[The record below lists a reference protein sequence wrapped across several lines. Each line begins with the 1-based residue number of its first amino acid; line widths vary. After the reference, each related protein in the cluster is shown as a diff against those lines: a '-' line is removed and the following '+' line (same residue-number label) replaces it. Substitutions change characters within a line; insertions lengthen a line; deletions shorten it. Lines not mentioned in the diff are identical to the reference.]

1 MLPYSEYAVTMTS
14 TDEPNVREAIS
25 DISGR
30 LGNYGKLSASL
41 VQEGWMGAPKRS
53 PLTDVLGVGGF
64 YKVARWVPLLRQINN
79 VMITIGAVRFALNEM
94 QPENADR
101 HLANAGLTR
110 EQVEADFHTISTITQ
125 RYTTDSTKAAGE
137 MANQG
142 IQSAGR
148 AAGKGFKA
156 FKRWRNSLNAEDN
169 EPRS

>member
-1 MLPYSEYAVTMTS
+1 MSENI
-14 TDEPNVREAIS
+14 EPGVREAIS
-25 DISGR
+25 DISSR
-30 LGNYGKLSASL
+30 LGNYGQLSASL

-94 QPENADR
+94 QPEKADR

-156 FKRWRNSLNAEDN
+156 FKKWRRDRGTDE
-169 EPRS
+169 

>member
-1 MLPYSEYAVTMTS
+1 MTEK
-14 TDEPNVREAIS
+14 TDMSGNPDPGIREAIS
-25 DISGR
+25 DISSR
-30 LGNYGKLSASL
+30 LSNYGQLSASL

-110 EQVEADFHTISTITQ
+110 EQVEADFHTISSITQ

-156 FKRWRNSLNAEDN
+156 FNKWRRNWGSEGQ
-169 EPRS
+169 

>member
-1 MLPYSEYAVTMTS
+1 MTE
-14 TDEPNVREAIS
+14 TNEPDVRDAIS
-25 DISGR
+25 DISSR

-53 PLTDVLGVGGF
+53 PLMDVLGVGGF
-64 YKVARWVPLLRQINN
+64 YKVARWVPMLRQVNN
-79 VMITIGAVRFALNEM
+79 VLVTIGAIRFALNEM
-94 QPENADR
+94 QPENANR
-101 HLANAGLTR
+101 HLHAAGLTR

-125 RYTTDSTKAAGE
+125 RYTTDSAKAAGD

-156 FKRWRNSLNAEDN
+156 FQKWRKTWMTE
-169 EPRS
+169 EP